1 MSERGA
7 PTSLNRASNG
17 SWLAGAGIQRHTAS
31 HLVWGPIARHIPAPA
46 IVWPGVVLLS
56 ITRVC
61 RHPASASSAMGDIVD
76 IGVFICLAYFVSRLG
91 KMQFAAFG
99 WLVTKISLG
108 IAAFM
113 MAAVGAPMLFEQRSP
128 DAPIILALG
137 LLRPPR
143 IA

>member
-1 MSERGA
+1 
-7 PTSLNRASNG
+7 
-17 SWLAGAGIQRHTAS
+17 
-31 HLVWGPIARHIPAPA
+31 
-46 IVWPGVVLLS
+46 
-56 ITRVC
+56 
-61 RHPASASSAMGDIVD
+61 MGDIVD

-128 DAPIILALG
+128 DAPIILTLG
-137 LLRPPR
+137 LLWIPGPEFIPAFVAHQKWITLTRLLLTIPLVVLGIR
-143 IA
+143 TGCWTW